1 MSLLVPISFAI
12 TQVGLQSFLD
22 NRITVVKIFTIPS
35 NKVSFKNL
43 SLHFNFSLALSSPS
57 LTLPQFLVQCPNTL
71 CASNLFWKAA
81 STLIKSLWLFADL
94 GRSAQMLQNSEKS
107 GPVLLRDGVEV
118 TLFQATDRCL
128 CLSARRRFLSCS
140 STIWKYN
147 VRMLHTCC
155 FRHDA
160 RRLLWQSLLRS
171 ETQHELWRSDSISTL
186 MFSGSKHNGSPDLG
200 WCWSEH
206 VWL

>member
-1 MSLLVPISFAI
+1 MCRRIAI
-12 TQVGLQSFLD
+12 IHGIV
-22 NRITVVKIFTIPS
+22 
-35 NKVSFKNL
+35 
-43 SLHFNFSLALSSPS
+43 
-57 LTLPQFLVQCPNTL
+57 
-71 CASNLFWKAA
+71 
-81 STLIKSLWLFADL
+81 FADL

-140 STIWKYN
+140 STIWTYN

-160 RRLLWQSLLRS
+160 RRLL
-171 ETQHELWRSDSISTL
+171 
-186 MFSGSKHNGSPDLG
+186 
-200 WCWSEH
+200 
-206 VWL
+206 

>member
-1 MSLLVPISFAI
+1 MLTDSMPFQILFRHRGSFA
-12 TQVGLQSFLD
+12 TREATAYFQGFWLPL
-22 NRITVVKIFTIPS
+22 VVLLLHL
-35 NKVSFKNL
+35 SFKNL

-107 GPVLLRDGVEV
+107 GPVLLRVGVEV

-140 STIWKYN
+140 STIWTYN
-147 VRMLHTCC
+147 VRNRTTFKIFTNRLV
-155 FRHDA
+155 FR
-160 RRLLWQSLLRS
+160 
-171 ETQHELWRSDSISTL
+171 
-186 MFSGSKHNGSPDLG
+186 SGFNS
-200 WCWSEH
+200 
-206 VWL
+206 